1 MVKIFRALSDKT
13 RIRIL
18 NLLSIRELCV
28 CEIETILDLTQS
40 NASRHLNRLKDAK
53 IITDNKKS
61 QWVFYKINDSF
72 IKEHKLLYEY
82 LNQKFKDIVECR
94 QDLEKLKVYTNN
106 RFTCKD
112 IGEDKEKV
120 LCCLNN
126 KCGSDDLH

>member
-61 QWVFYKINDSF
+61 QWVFYKINSSF

>member
-61 QWVFYKINDSF
+61 QWVFYKINSSF

-82 LNQKFKDIVECR
+82 LNQKFEDVVECR

>member
-1 MVKIFRALSDKT
+1 MVKIFKALSDKT

-28 CEIETILDLTQS
+28 CEIETILDITQS

-61 QWVFYKINDSF
+61 QWVFYKIDDSF
-72 IKEHKLLYEY
+72 IKKHRLLYQY
-82 LNQKFKDIVECR
+82 LNQKFKEVYECK
-94 QDLEKLKVYTNN
+94 QDLKKLKVYMDN

-112 IGEDKEKV
+112 IGEDKNRV

-126 KCGSDDLH
+126 NKTEPRS